1 MSVIMRN
8 KTVEITAEMA
18 PHAPK
23 KQLGEYKLKRWS
35 WYEKQLCMQRAT
47 IIIDAQKG
55 LMETPMVDYN
65 THMVNLSLVEAPFKR
80 KGLKEDL
87 KQIQDFDPDVG
98 DILFKVA
105 SELNTITQGEKADF
119 TEPPGPEDL
128 TPG

>member
-1 MSVIMRN
+1 MSVIMRE
-8 KTVEITAEMA
+8 KTVEITEEMA

-23 KQLGEYKLKRWS
+23 KQLGTYKLKRWT

-55 LMETPMVDYN
+55 MVETPMVDYN

-80 KGLKEDL
+80 KDLKEDL
-87 KQIQDFDPDVG
+87 KQLRNLDPDVG
-98 DILFKVA
+98 DVLFKVV
-105 SELNTITQGEKADF
+105 SELNTITQGEKTDF
-119 TEPPGPEDL
+119 TEPPGSEEP